1 MGAPVTAMNFSRTVL
16 VSLAVLILILD
27 LCYCDDIDRTFFKKK
42 KEKKKEKKP
51 SYKPY
56 NERTFHKKN
65 KEKVKKPSYH
75 APPHKPSYHPG
86 PHPGGPI
93 PFPITATRH
102 FGAAVVGPGH
112 SWPRTPHFGPFGY
125 KHNFPY

>member
-1 MGAPVTAMNFSRTVL
+1 MNFSRTLLICLTVI
-16 VSLAVLILILD
+16 ILILD

-86 PHPGGPI
+86 NHPGD
-93 PFPITATRH
+93 R
-102 FGAAVVGPGH
+102 
-112 SWPRTPHFGPFGY
+112 Y
-125 KHNFPY
+125 NFMKDILTFHVEEDQFLSPSRQPDTLEPQ